1 MAVLDDESL
10 TARLPAPP
18 TSRREEAKSGRRGRI
33 VDAACALLREADV
46 DELSVKTIAARAG
59 VSVSTVYNLFDSKEE
74 VLASV
79 FDLDLAQFE
88 QRVAAGRSQDAL
100 ARIFDAID
108 IAAELYRADP
118 GFYRAIMWR
127 MPGGAGDPALSVAL
141 RAPRNRFWRAMV
153 EAAVAEGHLK
163 PRTDPAV
170 LAALLIQ
177 IFGGVLSNWV
187 AGEITTD
194 QLRAQARFG
203 FAVALSAFASRPA
216 AGRLRG
222 QIDELHAALSH
233 GRQDVEAAPPLRAV
247 RTPGRSRPGPTP
259 RHR

>member
-1 MAVLDDESL
+1 MALLDDESL
-10 TARLPAPP
+10 TATLPAAP

-33 VDAACALLREADV
+33 VDTACALLREAGV

-74 VLASV
+74 VLANVS
-79 FDLDLAQFE
+79 DLDLVQFE
-88 QRVAAGRSQDAL
+88 QRVAAALSQDAL

-118 GFYRAIMWR
+118 GFYRAIMCR

-141 RAPRNRFWRAMV
+141 RAFRNPFWRAMV
-153 EAAVAEGHLK
+153 EAALAEGQLK

-170 LAALLIQ
+170 LATLLIQ

-233 GRQDVEAAPPLRAV
+233 GRRAVEAAPPLSAG
-247 RTPGRSRPGPTP
+247 RTSGRSRPGPTP
-259 RHR
+259 PNR